1 MRVSVLSSG
10 SKGNTTYIETDNSKI
25 LIDIGNTA
33 KYVEEKLEEF
43 GVDPNDLDAILITHT
58 HVDHIKGLK
67 VFEKKHN
74 ILVYITDIMLK
85 SLDYLNNYKF
95 LEDSFDIKDIHVEA
109 FKTSHDTDDSRG
121 YVISSGDSSI
131 VYVTDTGYI
140 NKNVL
145 EEIVNKDIYIM
156 ESNHDVDMLRHSSKP
171 FYLQMRILSDEGH
184 LSNEQ
189 ALIYLKGLVG
199 SKTKYVILAHLSL
212 ENNDSKL
219 VYDTMRD
226 GLDDNIE
233 ILVAKQFE
241 ALEEVVV

>member
-1 MRVSVLSSG
+1 MKVKVIGSG
-10 SKGNTTYIETDNSKI
+10 SRGNATIVETASCNI
-25 LIDIGNTA
+25 LIDAGLTYKNISERLCGD
-33 KYVEEKLEEF
+33 V
-43 GVDPNDLDAILITHT
+43 PNIDIVVITHT
-58 HVDHIKGLK
+58 HKDHIGGLK
-67 VFEKKHN
+67 SVLKKNPVVYTMADLENLVSYDKINNERQFSIGDTSLKLFDLSHDSYCCGM
-74 ILVYITDIMLK
+74 IISDDDKELVYI
-85 SLDYLNNYKF
+85 
-95 LEDSFDIKDIHVEA
+95 
-109 FKTSHDTDDSRG
+109 
-121 YVISSGDSSI
+121 
-131 VYVTDTGYI
+131 TDTGYI

-189 ALIYLKGLVG
+189 ALAYLKGLVG
-199 SKTKYVILAHLSL
+199 SRTKYVILAHLSL

-226 GLDDNIE
+226 GLDKNIE
-233 ILVAKQFE
+233 VLVAKQFE

>member
-1 MRVSVLSSG
+1 MKVRVIGSG
-10 SKGNTTYIETDNSKI
+10 SRGNATIVETASCNI
-25 LIDIGNTA
+25 LIDAGLTYKNISERLGGD
-33 KYVEEKLEEF
+33 V
-43 GVDPNDLDAILITHT
+43 PNIDVVVITHT
-58 HVDHIKGLK
+58 HKDHIGGLK
-67 VFEKKHN
+67 SVLKKNPIVYTMADLGNLVSYDKINNERQFSIGDTSLKLFDLSHDSYCCGMIIN
-74 ILVYITDIMLK
+74 DDDKELVYI
-85 SLDYLNNYKF
+85 
-95 LEDSFDIKDIHVEA
+95 
-109 FKTSHDTDDSRG
+109 
-121 YVISSGDSSI
+121 
-131 VYVTDTGYI
+131 TDTGYI

-156 ESNHDVDMLRHSSKP
+156 ESNDVDMLRHSSKP

-226 GLDDNIE
+226 GLDDSIE

>member
-1 MRVSVLSSG
+1 MKVKVLASG
-10 SKGNTTYIETDNSKI
+10 SKGNVTFIEKDDTRI
-25 LIDIGNTA
+25 LIDIGMNA
-33 KYVEEKLEEF
+33 KYIEEKLKEMD
-43 GVDPNDLDAILITHT
+43 VNPKSIDAILITHT
-58 HVDHIKGLK
+58 HKDHITGLK
-67 VFEKKHN
+67 TFVKRYNTPVYISAKMKDVDVDTKRYIRKEMTVKDINVKVIQTSHDVPSYGY
-74 ILVYITDIMLK
+74 IIEDSLVYI
-85 SLDYLNNYKF
+85 
-95 LEDSFDIKDIHVEA
+95 
-109 FKTSHDTDDSRG
+109 
-121 YVISSGDSSI
+121 
-131 VYVTDTGYI
+131 TDTGYI
-140 NKNVL
+140 NEKYFDML
-145 EEIVNKDIYIM
+145 RDKKIYIM

>member
-1 MRVSVLSSG
+1 MKVKVIGSG
-10 SKGNTTYIETDNSKI
+10 SRGNATIVETASCNI
-25 LIDIGNTA
+25 LIDAGLTYKNISERLCGD
-33 KYVEEKLEEF
+33 V
-43 GVDPNDLDAILITHT
+43 PNIDIVVITHT
-58 HVDHIKGLK
+58 HKDHIGGLK
-67 VFEKKHN
+67 SVLKKNPVVYTMADLENLVSYDKINNERQFSIGDTSLKLFDLSHDSYCCGM
-74 ILVYITDIMLK
+74 IISDDDKELVYI
-85 SLDYLNNYKF
+85 
-95 LEDSFDIKDIHVEA
+95 
-109 FKTSHDTDDSRG
+109 
-121 YVISSGDSSI
+121 
-131 VYVTDTGYI
+131 TDTGYI

-189 ALIYLKGLVG
+189 ALTYLKGLVG
-199 SKTKYVILAHLSL
+199 SRTKYVILAHLSL

-226 GLDDNIE
+226 GLDKNIE
-233 ILVAKQFE
+233 VLVAKQFE

>member
-1 MRVSVLSSG
+1 MKVKVIGSG
-10 SKGNTTYIETDNSKI
+10 SRGNATIVETASCNI
-25 LIDIGNTA
+25 LIDAGLTYKNISERLCGD
-33 KYVEEKLEEF
+33 V
-43 GVDPNDLDAILITHT
+43 PNIDIVVITHT
-58 HVDHIKGLK
+58 HKDHIGGLK
-67 VFEKKHN
+67 SVLKKNPVVYTMADLENLVSYDKINNERQFSIGDTSLKLFDLSHDSYCCGM
-74 ILVYITDIMLK
+74 IISDDDKELVYI
-85 SLDYLNNYKF
+85 
-95 LEDSFDIKDIHVEA
+95 
-109 FKTSHDTDDSRG
+109 
-121 YVISSGDSSI
+121 
-131 VYVTDTGYI
+131 TDTGYI

-189 ALIYLKGLVG
+189 ALAYLKGLVG
-199 SKTKYVILAHLSL
+199 SRTKYVILAHLSL

-226 GLDDNIE
+226 GLDENIE
-233 ILVAKQFE
+233 VLVAKQFE